1 VNDRTVY
8 TEITM
13 QIGEAIRVGDTVV
26 SIIET
31 QENQAAVLV
40 EELSVVDQ
48 SGSETPL
55 STSQPQ

>member
-1 VNDRTVY
+1 
-8 TEITM
+8 M

>member
-1 VNDRTVY
+1 MNDRTVY

-40 EELSVVDQ
+40 EELSVIDQ

>member
-1 VNDRTVY
+1 MNDRTVY

>member
-1 VNDRTVY
+1 MNYRTVY